1 MKIIRNTAA
10 AMLVTALGIGAAPAE
25 QKGVTDDTVTVGAF
39 LPIQSGLA
47 AGAAQVRGGGNAYFD
62 HINKQGG
69 VNGRKIEWI
78 TENDSYNPQEAV
90 SVARSM
96 IDRTGILAFVG
107 TLGTVTNLAVLP
119 LIEQKKVPL
128 IGAIAG
134 HPDLLEPTSP
144 YVFGILP
151 SGDKVGAKMA
161 RYVRDDLNAQRIAV
175 AYQNDPFGKSPLE
188 GLTAELGEDQIVA
201 EVSFEPGDIDLT
213 GQVTALQNADPDVVV
228 LLGIAKP
235 LALLLKTA
243 AQRGWSPKFVA
254 HPLATDPIFAEL
266 GGDAIE
272 GTDVI
277 YMVSLPDSEK
287 VASVNEILN
296 AYDPDL
302 RPGYFAYQ
310 GVAAAMVF
318 VQALERI
325 EGEITTD
332 ALLASLEQTRDF
344 ETGIY
349 APISYSKD
357 DHAGADRFGIATWK
371 NGKLE
376 VRQSW

>member
-1 MKIIRNTAA
+1 
-10 AMLVTALGIGAAPAE
+10 
-25 QKGVTDDTVTVGAF
+25 
-39 LPIQSGLA
+39 
-47 AGAAQVRGGGNAYFD
+47 
-62 HINKQGG
+62 
-69 VNGRKIEWI
+69 
-78 TENDSYNPQEAV
+78 
-90 SVARSM
+90 
-96 IDRTGILAFVG
+96 
-107 TLGTVTNLAVLP
+107 
-119 LIEQKKVPL
+119 
-128 IGAIAG
+128 
-134 HPDLLEPTSP
+134 
-144 YVFGILP
+144 
-151 SGDKVGAKMA
+151 MA

-175 AYQNDPFGKSPLE
+175 AYQNDPFGESPLE

-266 GGDAIE
+266 GCDAIE

-287 VASVNEILN
+287 FASVNEILN

-325 EGEITTD
+325 EGAITTD

>member
-1 MKIIRNTAA
+1 MNILRNIATAA
-10 AMLVTALGIGAAPAE
+10 AMVTLGAGYAFAD
-25 QKGVTDDTVTVGAF
+25 QKGVTDDKVTVGAF

-47 AGAAQVRGGGNAYFD
+47 AGAAQVRGGGNAYFE
-62 HINKQGG
+62 HVNKQGG

-78 TENDSYNPQEAV
+78 TQNDSYNPQEAV

-119 LIEQKKVPL
+119 LLEQKKVPL

-134 HPDLLEPTSP
+134 SPELLEPTSR

-161 RYVRDDLNAQRIAV
+161 RYVRDDLKSKRIAV

-188 GLTAELGEDQIVA
+188 GLIGELGADQIVA

-213 GQVTALQNADPDVVV
+213 GQVTALQEADPDVVV
-228 LLGIAKP
+228 MLGIAKP
-235 LALLLKTA
+235 LALFLKTA

-254 HPLATDPIFAEL
+254 HPLATDPIFADL
-266 GGDAIE
+266 GGDAVE

-277 YMVSLPDSEK
+277 YMVALPDSEK
-287 VASVNEILN
+287 VAYVNDILT

-310 GVAAAMVF
+310 GVAAAMLF

-325 EGEITTD
+325 DGDVTTESLI
-332 ALLASLEQTRDF
+332 AALEQTKDF
-344 ETGIY
+344 DTGIY
-349 APISYSKD
+349 APISYAEG

-376 VRQSW
+376 VKQTW

>member
-1 MKIIRNTAA
+1 MVVA
-10 AMLVTALGIGAAPAE
+10 AMSVGNAIAE
-25 QKGVTDDTVTVGAF
+25 QRGVTDDKVTIGAF
-39 LPIQSGLA
+39 LPLQSGLA
-47 AGAAQVRGGGNAYFD
+47 AGAAQVRGGGNAYFE

-78 TENDSYNPQEAV
+78 TENDSYNPQETV

-96 IDRTGILAFVG
+96 IDRAGVLAFVG
-107 TLGTVTNLAVLP
+107 TLGTVTNMAVLP
-119 LIEQKKVPL
+119 LLEQKKVPL

-134 HPDLLEPTSP
+134 SPQLLEPTSR

-161 RYVRDDLNAQRIAV
+161 RYVRDDLKAKRIAV

-188 GLTAELGEDQIVA
+188 GLIGELGDSKIVA

-213 GQVTALQNADPDVVV
+213 GQVTALQNAEPDVVV

-254 HPLATDPIFAEL
+254 HPLATDPIFAKL
-266 GGDAIE
+266 GGDSVE

-277 YMVSLPDSEK
+277 YMVALPDSDQ
-287 VASVNEILN
+287 VAFVNDILS

-318 VQALERI
+318 VQALQRI

-332 ALLASLEQTRDF
+332 ALLAALEQTKDF
-344 ETGIY
+344 DTGIY

-376 VRQSW
+376 VKQSW